1 MPIDAAR
8 FARRWEVAWNA
19 HDLNELFG
27 HFSDD
32 VVITSPVAAE
42 LIEGSGGV
50 IRGKDALRDY
60 WALALKLI
68 PDLRFT
74 VEDVYAGLDV
84 VVINYRNQ
92 RGNLV
97 SEVLRFDGEEVVEG
111 HGTYLTEAL
120 DDPPGAVG
128 ASSS

>member
-1 MPIDAAR
+1 MPIDGAG

-19 HDLNELFG
+19 HDLDELLG
-27 HFSDD
+27 HFSDH
-32 VVITSPVAAE
+32 VVFTSPIAAQ

-60 WALALKLI
+60 WALGLKLI

-74 VEDVYAGLDV
+74 VEGVYSGLDV

-120 DDPPGAVG
+120 DDPASAVG
-128 ASSS
+128 ASLS